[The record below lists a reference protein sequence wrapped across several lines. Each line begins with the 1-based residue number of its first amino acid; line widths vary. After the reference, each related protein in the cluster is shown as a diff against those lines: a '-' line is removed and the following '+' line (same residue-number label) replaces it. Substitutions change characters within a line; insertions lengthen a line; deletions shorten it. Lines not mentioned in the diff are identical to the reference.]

1 MIHAWP
7 QPLAG
12 DIVWC
17 HFPEDMTVTPA
28 DKPRPGLILEVY
40 SDHAPRYAVFVVY
53 GTGQRVDQLY
63 SGEFDIAAQDGSAL
77 IIAGLSYPTK
87 FNLKRRVELPYV
99 ETYFQVPPSAPFGQ
113 IPKLGALHPSLM
125 RRVSAAAAQ

>member
-17 HFPEDMTVTPA
+17 HFLEDMAVTPA

-40 SDHAPRYAVFVVY
+40 NDHAPRYAVFVVY
-53 GTGQRVDQLY
+53 GTGRKVDQLY

-125 RRVSAAAAQ
+125 RRVSGAAAQ